1 MKLSNVILT
10 PQESIIF
17 DKEISVININQY
29 IHIIDNT
36 VSLNK
41 THNLLHYQ
49 NALMFYVSELHIICK
64 ITQFQI
70 KMKMNFLKAF
80 SFLFL

>member
-1 MKLSNVILT
+1 MKLSNMILT
-10 PQESIIF
+10 SQESIIF
-17 DKEISVININQY
+17 AKEIPVININQY

-36 VSLNK
+36 DSLNK

-49 NALMFYVSELHIICK
+49 NALMFICK

-70 KMKMNFLKAF
+70 KLEMNFLKAF
-80 SFLFL
+80 SFLFLYLSKKI